1 MLSLEHCMHVWD
13 LQVIWFGH
21 GLWGL
26 PNDGVLL
33 QNDPNLD
40 CAVSILITSFIYLI
54 NAAETAR
61 I

>member
-1 MLSLEHCMHVWD
+1 MHVWD